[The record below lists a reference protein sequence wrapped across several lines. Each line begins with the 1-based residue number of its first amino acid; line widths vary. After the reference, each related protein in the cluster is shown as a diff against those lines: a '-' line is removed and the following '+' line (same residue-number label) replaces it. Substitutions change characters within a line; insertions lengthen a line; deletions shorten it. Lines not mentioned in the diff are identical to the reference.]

1 MAGCSLD
8 GKTRSFSLSAVPT
21 AQEDMRAQFEDLAAP
36 PAKGPEGR
44 PGNQKGFASIFIA
57 ANPLDTG
64 GEGGTVPNPP
74 ISRGETPNVV
84 ADRKLTV

>member
-21 AQEDMRAQFEDLAAP
+21 AKEDMRAQFEDLAT
-36 PAKGPEGR
+36 PAQGPEGR

-64 GEGGTVPNPP
+64 GEGGTFRLEHL
-74 ISRGETPNVV
+74 SR
-84 ADRKLTV
+84 